1 VKKVISYSLYGNK
14 PKYIEGLR
22 HNINLLDE
30 VFSDPSWIFRVYYDD
45 SVDESKLISHDR
57 AEYIKVEND
66 KNYMFWRFYT
76 WDDPEVDLFI
86 SRDIDDRLNFWDYN
100 IISEW
105 EKTDCDFITCRHHMQ
120 HSIPVM
126 GGLWGAK
133 PRKFSFSMK
142 ELINK
147 YSSTHPTSKYFNDQN
162 FLCEVL
168 WPLVAKKSLSVGFFW
183 GHECKDH
190 LNLPLDYHGLKK
202 QTPMGNASLIDGKL
216 VIKEHNITECGG
228 SYNENQPNWESK
240 CYSTKG
246 YHSEGS
252 DLQYESLKSELSKIK
267 ILNDPEVEKVM
278 PGVPVWHIHE
288 NKKFL
293 FV

>member
-1 VKKVISYSLYGNK
+1 
-14 PKYIEGLR
+14 
-22 HNINLLDE
+22 
-30 VFSDPSWIFRVYYDD
+30 
-45 SVDESKLISHDR
+45 
-57 AEYIKVEND
+57 
-66 KNYMFWRFYT
+66 
-76 WDDPEVDLFI
+76 
-86 SRDIDDRLNFWDYN
+86 
-100 IISEW
+100 
-105 EKTDCDFITCRHHMQ
+105 MQ